1 MKQPSA
7 LGVWAPLVTLW
18 IVWGSTYLG
27 LSEVVKSM
35 PPLIA
40 TGSRYF
46 VASLCLGIGVLVFRG
61 LAPFRITRRELYSTA
76 IMGLGIISIW
86 AAALALGQR
95 YVPGGIAALIGASIP
110 LWIVLL
116 RLLNG
121 DRPSRLTGAG
131 VIIGI
136 AGIALMLLPGGIVS
150 VSGAAPGAVLFW
162 CLAILV
168 GCISW
173 AFFSCRAK
181 SFAVPANS
189 LVTATLQMLM
199 AGAALVAVGIL
210 IGERIEFGSY
220 LSVSVIGWIWL
231 VIASIIGYSAFTF
244 LIARAPISLVST
256 FPYVNPVVAVLLG
269 WLVLAEPFSRS
280 ILIGLTVVLGGVV
293 LVVKGERA

>member
-1 MKQPSA
+1 MKQPTA

-46 VASLCLGIGVLVFRG
+46 VASLCLGIGVLIFRG
-61 LAPFRITRRELYSTA
+61 VAPFRITRRELFSGA

-110 LWIVLL
+110 LWIVLF

-131 VIIGI
+131 VMIGI
-136 AGIALMLLPGGIVS
+136 AGIVMMLLPGGIVS
-150 VSGAAPGAVLFW
+150 VVGLLFLAGEVIRGTSQLFGDRDVADADGRRGVDGRRHLDWRTDRIWQLFKRECHWLGLVGDCLDNRLFGLYLSDCSGAH
-162 CLAILV
+162 LV
-168 GCISW
+168 GLNVSICEPG
-173 AFFSCRAK
+173 CC
-181 SFAVPANS
+181 
-189 LVTATLQMLM
+189 
-199 AGAALVAVGIL
+199 GAA
-210 IGERIEFGSY
+210 R
-220 LSVSVIGWIWL
+220 
-231 VIASIIGYSAFTF
+231 
-244 LIARAPISLVST
+244 
-256 FPYVNPVVAVLLG
+256 
-269 WLVLAEPFSRS
+269 LAGFS
-280 ILIGLTVVLGGVV
+280 GAT
-293 LVVKGERA
+293 

>member
-1 MKQPSA
+1 
-7 LGVWAPLVTLW
+7 
-18 IVWGSTYLG
+18 
-27 LSEVVKSM
+27 M
-35 PPLIA
+35 PPLVA
-40 TGSRYF
+40 TGSRYL
-46 VASLCLGIGVLVFRG
+46 VAAICIAIGVLVFRG
-61 LAPFRITRRELYSTA
+61 LTPFRITRKELASTA

-116 RLLNG
+116 RLMAG

-136 AGIALMLLPGGIVS
+136 AGLALMMLPGGIVPVAGPASDS
-150 VSGAAPGAVLFW
+150 VLIW
-162 CLAILV
+162 CFAMLI
-168 GCISW
+168 GCLSW
-173 AFFSCRAK
+173 AFFSWRAR
-181 SFAVPANS
+181 SFNVPANS
-189 LVTATLQMLM
+189 LVTASLQMLF
-199 AGAALVAVGIL
+199 AGSALMLTGFVS
-210 IGERIEFGSY
+210 GERIGFENY
-220 LSVSVIGWIWL
+220 LWVSLVGWLWL

-244 LIARAPISLVST
+244 LMTRAPISLVST

-293 LVVKGERA
+293 LVVKGERG